1 MLRASQLKA
10 MPKNHVFAKGD
21 GEFPELSK
29 EPIRWIAVWSGMDW
43 CLKVSPATKNFKEV
57 ATSGR
62 IVDIPKIIMQIM
74 PCSLDAFKLYRK

>member
-1 MLRASQLKA
+1 MLCASQLKA
-10 MPKNHVFAKGD
+10 MPPNHEFAKGD

-29 EPIRWIAVWSGMDW
+29 EKIRWIAIWSGHDW

-62 IVDIPKIIMQIM
+62 IVDIPKIIQQIQPSNTEAM
-74 PCSLDAFKLYRK
+74 LLYRK